1 MERQRDASSAG
12 KGELA
17 RRDALPV
24 APFPGPD
31 QKSGNDEKRKAEAPD
46 GYRHRIRARK
56 PHEGTRER
64 DADQRERE
72 YPVRFRR
79 HAKKKEP
86 VREAPALFS
95 GQPYS
100 VFGVLTSRISAA
112 ARPACLRT
120 LSSYR
125 WQFGV
130 LRPRTQPLYRSSATR
145 VLGALRIASLRI

>member
-1 MERQRDASSAG
+1 MERQRDASRAG

-31 QKSGNDEKRKAEAPD
+31 QKSGNDEKRKAEPPNGD
-46 GYRHRIRARK
+46 RHRIRARK
-56 PHEGTRER
+56 PHERTRER
-64 DADQRERE
+64 DAEQRERE

-79 HAKKKEP
+79 HAKKKS
-86 VREAPALFS
+86 RCARHRLFFS
-95 GQPYS
+95 GQLYS

-130 LRPRTQPLYRSSATR
+130 F
-145 VLGALRIASLRI
+145 

>member
-56 PHEGTRER
+56 PHERTRER
-64 DADQRERE
+64 DAEQRERE

-79 HAKKKEP
+79 HAKKKAGA
-86 VREAPALFS
+86 RGTGSFFRTTLLGFRGFDQSHLCS
-95 GQPYS
+95 G
-100 VFGVLTSRISAA
+100 
-112 ARPACLRT
+112 
-120 LSSYR
+120 
-125 WQFGV
+125 
-130 LRPRTQPLYRSSATR
+130 
-145 VLGALRIASLRI
+145 